1 MKKNSKKTT
10 SKKPKKKIIKKIVKK
25 SVKKIIIKKPK
36 KIGKIT
42 HYFSEIKV
50 AVIKLTDSLKE
61 GDKIRITGGE
71 DTDFSQQVKSMQID
85 HKKVKTA
92 KKGKS
97 IGLKTNKKVREG
109 YIAWKI

>member
-1 MKKNSKKTT
+1 MVEFLLPDMPKKVI
-10 SKKPKKKIIKKIVKK
+10 KKKIITKKE
-25 SVKKIIIKKPK
+25 K

-50 AVIKLTDSLKE
+50 AVIKLADSLKE

-85 HKKVKTA
+85 HEKVKTA

-97 IGLKTNKKVREG
+97 IGLKVPKKVREG
-109 YIAWKI
+109 YIVWKI

>member
-1 MKKNSKKTT
+1 M
-10 SKKPKKKIIKKIVKK
+10 PKKIVKK
-25 SVKKIIIKKPK
+25 VVAKKQKKL
-36 KIGKIT
+36 GKVT

-50 AVIKLTDSLKE
+50 AVIKLSDNLKE

-71 DTDFSQQVKSMQID
+71 DTDFSQQVKSIQID

-97 IGLKTNKKVREG
+97 IGLKVSKKVREG
-109 YIAWKI
+109 YKVFKI